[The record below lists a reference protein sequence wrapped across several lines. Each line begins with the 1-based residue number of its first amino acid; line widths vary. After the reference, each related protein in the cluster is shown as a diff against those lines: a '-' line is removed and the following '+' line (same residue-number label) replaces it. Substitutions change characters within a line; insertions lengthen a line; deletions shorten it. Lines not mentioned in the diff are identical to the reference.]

1 MAVLVAIGVQDFV
14 LFLGFST
21 MINTSSSLE
30 VYFNTNGFMMLAI
43 CSTVGA
49 LFALLFYM
57 NAVFFAN
64 TGGARRGFFDYYPR
78 LISGGSK
85 QFL

>member
-1 MAVLVAIGVQDFV
+1 MAVLVAIGAQDFV

-49 LFALLFYM
+49 LLFYM

-64 TGGARRGFFDYYPR
+64 TGGARRGFFDYYAR

>member
-1 MAVLVAIGVQDFV
+1 MAVLVAIGAQDFV

-49 LFALLFYM
+49 VFALLFYM
-57 NAVFFAN
+57 NAVFFTN
-64 TGGARRGFFDYYPR
+64 TGGARRGFCDCYDR
-78 LISGGSK
+78 LILGGSK

>member
-1 MAVLVAIGVQDFV
+1 
-14 LFLGFST
+14 

-64 TGGARRGFFDYYPR
+64 TGGARRGFFDY
-78 LISGGSK
+78 
-85 QFL
+85 